1 MRSRKSPPRS
11 RATVIAASAVAL
23 ALVAG
28 CARADASS
36 GRPAEPPSPR
46 TLTVVGDSL
55 TIQGEKPMRSALTDA
70 GWFAA
75 LDAFPG
81 RTTAAQMDT
90 LRAAAKRSND
100 ATVVEL
106 GTNDALA
113 IARGERTLAQV
124 DADIVTALDLF
135 GNRCVVWVIPDRD
148 PERKGVDAGAQ
159 VDAVVTREA
168 ARRDT
173 VHVADMAAV
182 LDRHPDYLGPDHVHL
197 TGEGYE
203 ALASVMADAMT
214 ACD

>member
-1 MRSRKSPPRS
+1 VT
-11 RATVIAASAVAL
+11 AIAASVAAL
-23 ALVAG
+23 AVVAG
-28 CARADASS
+28 CASAGASS

-55 TIQGEKPMRSALTDA
+55 TIQGEKPVRSALSDA

-81 RTTAAQMDT
+81 RTTATQMDT
-90 LRAAAKRSND
+90 LRAAAARAND
-100 ATVVEL
+100 ATIVEL

-113 IARGERTLAQV
+113 IARGGRTLAEV
-124 DADIVTALDLF
+124 DADIVAALDLF
-135 GNRCVVWVIPDRD
+135 GDRCVVWVIPDRD
-148 PERKGVDAGAQ
+148 PERKGVDAGAE

-168 ARRDT
+168 ARRST
-173 VHVADMAAV
+173 VHVADMATV
-182 LDRHPDYLGPDHVHL
+182 LDRHPDYLGPDRVHL

-214 ACD
+214 ACA